1 MKNLEIEKKYL
12 VNTTNLSLEGYQ
24 CKKIIQGYIYSDNY
38 TEVRIRSIETHES
51 TKYYYTVKVSGNDP
65 MQRTEIEFQ
74 ITREEFNTLSQ
85 KTLKDTHLI
94 EKDRYLIPLYNDLTA
109 ELDIYHNELD
119 GLSTVEVEFTDIEE
133 ATNFKEPDWFGVDI
147 TSDKSYKN
155 KNLAKTYFEKGKIK
169 KKSIWQHKKNII

>member
-1 MKNLEIEKKYL
+1 M
-12 VNTTNLSLEGYQ
+12 
-24 CKKIIQGYIYSDNY
+24 
-38 TEVRIRSIETHES
+38 
-51 TKYYYTVKVSGNDP
+51 KVSGNDP

-74 ITREEFNTLSQ
+74 ITREEFNILSQ
-85 KTLKDTHLI
+85 KALKDTHLI
-94 EKDRYLIPLYNDLTA
+94 EKDRYLIPLYNGLTA

-169 KKSIWQHKKNII
+169 KKSI